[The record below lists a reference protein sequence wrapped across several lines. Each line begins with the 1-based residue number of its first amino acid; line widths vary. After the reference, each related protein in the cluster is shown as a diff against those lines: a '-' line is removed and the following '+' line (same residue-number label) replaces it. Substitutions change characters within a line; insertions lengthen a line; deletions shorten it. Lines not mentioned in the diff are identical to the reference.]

1 MNCRYNDLR
10 RKEVISEIDG
20 PRLGYVDDIIV
31 DTTSSMVVA
40 FVIFARIFFFGI
52 FGKTE
57 EYIIPWEK
65 IKLIGEDTILIGC
78 KTPKPENGA
87 KNGYFSG
94 KIKIFSDFKDSADST
109 TKRLS
114 ICESCTRNNFLK
126 KLKTRHITGM

>member
-1 MNCRYNDLR
+1 MTCRYNDLR

-20 PRLGYVDDIIV
+20 TRLGYVDDIIV

-78 KTPKPENGA
+78 KTPKPE
-87 KNGYFSG
+87 KRR
-94 KIKIFSDFKDSADST
+94 K
-109 TKRLS
+109 KRLFFR
-114 ICESCTRNNFLK
+114 EN
-126 KLKTRHITGM
+126 